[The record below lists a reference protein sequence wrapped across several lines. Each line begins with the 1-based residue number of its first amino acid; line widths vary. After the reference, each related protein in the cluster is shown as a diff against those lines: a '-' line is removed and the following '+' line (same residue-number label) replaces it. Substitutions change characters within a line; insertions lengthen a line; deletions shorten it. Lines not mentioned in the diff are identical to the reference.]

1 MIYNNEIILD
11 GDKNDQEISRQ
22 QDVQNRINF
31 TTKLVIL
38 FYVNLI
44 IIFLSKNTN
53 IWATITL

>member
-11 GDKNDQEISRQ
+11 VDKNDQEISRQ

-44 IIFLSKNTN
+44 IIFLSKMR
-53 IWATITL
+53 IFERL